1 MEKDRSNQEQFIEYL
16 DRLLAGED
24 VTVGDEV
31 SDEVRSALEF
41 ARMMLASRD
50 EPSYAFRTRLRERL
64 VRRLAEEDG
73 AAPAALPVRKGFA
86 EWMQSL
92 FPRRVVWRTVAS
104 TAIVVLLVAIVTT
117 VWYTGKQVPAP
128 TAPTTPAAPAPS
140 VPEAAGGYS
149 VDLPANIVPV
159 EVMFT
164 LDTRLSTRGGQAVIY
179 RVETP
184 DVTTVSVEQ
193 LGKKLGFEGDAM
205 VMDDGTKIAMF
216 DGEDSDERE
225 LVVWTDSG
233 AFEYGYTEL
242 EKLYPPEPTGLP
254 SEDEAKVIAY
264 TFLEQADLLP
274 HEYKGLSRFEDETAV
289 IPGGSYSISKGY
301 DGEVVQKPPSYW
313 IVSIPYTID
322 GTGTTGPGSEIE
334 ISIGAG
340 GEVVKLVW
348 PWRDIYSLSTG
359 DILSEEDAF
368 HNLIKGKGS
377 IEVPLGCEEV
387 IVRDVTLAYWI
398 NAPSEEQDYVLPV
411 YRFGGKCL
419 GSRGETLE
427 DFIAWTEALTGSY

>member
-1 MEKDRSNQEQFIEYL
+1 MEKDRSNQEQFIDYL

-31 SDEVRSALEF
+31 SDEVRSTLEF
-41 ARMMLASRD
+41 ARRMLASRD
-50 EPSYAFRTRLRERL
+50 EPSYTFRARLRERL

-73 AAPAALPVRKGFA
+73 AAAAALPVKRGFA
-86 EWMQSL
+86 EWVQNL

-117 VWYTGKQVPAP
+117 VWYTGKQGLAP
-128 TAPTTPAAPAPS
+128 TAPTTPAAPAPA
-140 VPEAAGGYS
+140 VPEETGGYS

-164 LDTRLSTRGGQAVIY
+164 LDTRLLTRERQAVIY
-179 RVETP
+179 RVAAP
-184 DVTTVSVEQ
+184 DVTTESVEE
-193 LGKKLGFEGDAM
+193 LGKKLGFGGDA
-205 VMDDGTKIAMF
+205 VITDDGTKIAMF
-216 DGEDSDERE
+216 DGKGSEARE
-225 LVVWTDSG
+225 LVVWTASG
-233 AFEYGYTEL
+233 AFEYGYTGL
-242 EKLYPPEPTGLP
+242 EKLYPAEPAGLP
-254 SEDEAKVIAY
+254 LEDEAKVIAY
-264 TFLEQADLLP
+264 TFLEKADLLP
-274 HEYKGLSRFEDETAV
+274 DEYERLSRFKDETEV

-301 DGEVVQKPPSYW
+301 GEEVVQKPPSHW
-313 IVSIPYTID
+313 IVRIPYTID
-322 GTGTTGPGSEIE
+322 GTGTTGPGAEIE

-340 GEVVKLVW
+340 GQVVRLVW

-368 HNLIKGKGS
+368 HNLIQGKGS
-377 IEVPLGCEEV
+377 IEVPMGCEEV
-387 IVRDVTLAYWI
+387 IVQDVTLAYWM
-398 NAPSEEQDYVLPV
+398 NAPSEGQDYVLPV